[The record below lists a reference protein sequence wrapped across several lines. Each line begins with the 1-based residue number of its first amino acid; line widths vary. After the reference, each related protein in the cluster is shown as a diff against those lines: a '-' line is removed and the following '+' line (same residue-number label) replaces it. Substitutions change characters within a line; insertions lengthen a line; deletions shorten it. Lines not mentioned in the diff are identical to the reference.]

1 MIGGL
6 VMGYIWQFI
15 FVQSLP
21 AIGQRLGIE
30 ILRLGWLGDATLAF
44 LAMVIVTIWQM
55 SGYMMLI
62 FIAGFVSLPKDV
74 LEAASIDGANGWK
87 RMRYVTLP
95 LMTPSFVITFFLT
108 LRNCFMVYDINYGL
122 TGGGPYQSTQMISMY
137 IVQKAFQESKF
148 AVGQAEAVILFII
161 VAVISV
167 IQVNLGKRREVDA

>member
-1 MIGGL
+1 MNRYPVWKYVVILIALVVGGL
-6 VMGYIWQFI
+6 YALPNFFGEAPA
-15 FVQSLP
+15 VQVSSVKTLVKVD
-21 AIGQRLGIE
+21 GG
-30 ILRLGWLGDATLAF
+30 TLAQVEAA
-44 LAMVIVTIWQM
+44 LKSAAIEPDQV
-55 SGYMMLI
+55 
-62 FIAGFVSLPKDV
+62 V